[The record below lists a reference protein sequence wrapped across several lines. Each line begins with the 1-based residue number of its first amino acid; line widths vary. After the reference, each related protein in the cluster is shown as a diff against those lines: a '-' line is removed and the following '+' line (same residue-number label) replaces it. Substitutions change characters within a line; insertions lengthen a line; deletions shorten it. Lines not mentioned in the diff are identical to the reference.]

1 MVDELTQVAQYIASE
16 INTNSAGPD
25 CMRMA
30 ALNAVSSAECIDE
43 YVRAP
48 WWQSWVGMQPEQC
61 IQMELSSRGAAVLA
75 WTGKVMQ
82 NADWDHKPKLFK
94 RFYSPMTNSRVW
106 HVYGKDACYYDIW
119 SNIHYG
125 YVGTAA
131 GFGESVLLDGAG
143 LEQIGSNVLRGRFPR
158 GTDGVAGLRRFDDP
172 QDRNAISLGRSLRRV
187 YPQHLSART
196 LLQQVLHTPGLAKE
210 PASPHLAPGKTLT

>member
-1 MVDELTQVAQYIASE
+1 MVDELTPVAIYITRE
-16 INTNSAGPD
+16 MNSNAVGPD
-25 CMRMA
+25 CKRMA
-30 ALNAVSSAECIDE
+30 ALNAASSAKCIDE
-43 YVRAP
+43 YIRAP
-48 WWQSWVGMQPEQC
+48 WWQRWVGIQPEQC
-61 IQMELSSRGAAVLA
+61 IQMELSSKGAAVLA

-82 NADWDHKPKLFK
+82 NADWDHKPKLFE

-106 HVYGKDACYYDIW
+106 HVYGKDAYYYDIW

-143 LEQIGSNVLRGRFPR
+143 LEQIGSDILRGRFPR

-172 QDRNAISLGRSLRRV
+172 QDRNAISLGRRLHQL
-187 YPQHLSART
+187 YPQGVSARI
-196 LLQQVLHTPGLAKE
+196 LVQQVVHAPGLAKE
-210 PASPHLAPGKTLT
+210 PAAPHLAPGKKLT